1 MAAMKLSTVC
11 QRCIRRQGAL
21 PRTFATAAVRA
32 QEKKERGPG
41 QKEKGQ
47 KAWQEQARD
56 IETGARP
63 SMLSLL
69 EERGFVKQVAG
80 GRDALDWL
88 LTRKPVGAYVGVDP
102 TAPSMHVGHLL
113 PLMALY
119 WLHLHG
125 YRTVTLVS
133 GLRTGTEA

>member
-11 QRCIRRQGAL
+11 QRCIRSQGVS
-21 PRTFATAAVRA
+21 PRTFATVAARA
-32 QEKKERGPG
+32 QDKKGGPG
-41 QKEKGQ
+41 QKGQ
-47 KAWQEQARD
+47 EAWQEQARD

-119 WLHLHG
+119 WLYLHG